1 MLSNEYCSNLR
12 VPIILDM
19 LRKVAR
25 EMGQDLVDIN
35 EDSYYI
41 VKIDA
46 PPGVEVP
53 GGCYVTVQSG
63 PHVGLM
69 SAYERLRDPKPKAHT
84 LPDIVFLPSKSN
96 VMILGD
102 IVPTKPYL
110 LVRGEDLDKARV
122 QRTGAGVTRRPAAAV
137 GAPIHR
143 QEHDLMTPAGKM
155 GAPVRRMLDTDS
167 KEKNV
172 DEQAAK
178 RQRAGKLSPKALF
191 ASDPA
196 AAPSKFDAEKN
207 SPMDKMSALRAACTA
222 RLMWMLSNQYNYGL
236 ALQKAAEG
244 NAEQQTVIE
253 DKKEEKL
260 GDKSNIVEENIEAVQ
275 KPEGIDA
282 PATKVEEPQDNVLQ
296 NDCIDIDSQ

>member
-1 MLSNEYCSNLR
+1 MFH
-12 VPIILDM
+12 
-19 LRKVAR
+19 KGAR
-25 EMGQDLVDIN
+25 EIRQDLVDMKK
-35 EDSYYI
+35 DSYYI

-84 LPDIVFLPSKSN
+84 LPDIVFLPSQSN

-102 IVPTKPYL
+102 TVPAKPYL

-122 QRTGAGVTRRPAAAV
+122 QRTGAAGTRRPAAAV
-137 GAPIHR
+137 GAATHR
-143 QEHDLMTPAGKM
+143 QDHDLMTPVGKM

-167 KEKNV
+167 KEKNL

-191 ASDPA
+191 TSEPA
-196 AAPSKFDAEKN
+196 TAPGNSDAEKN
-207 SPMDKMSALRAACTA
+207 ASMDKMSALRAACTA

-244 NAEQQTVIE
+244 NAEQQAGVE
-253 DKKEEKL
+253 DKKEAKIN
-260 GDKSNIVEENIEAVQ
+260 DKSNVAEENIETVP
-275 KPEGIDA
+275 KPGDFQ
-282 PATKVEEPQDNVLQ
+282 ATQADEEPNDKVLQ

>member
-1 MLSNEYCSNLR
+1 VFNNEYCSNSR
-12 VPIILDM
+12 VPSILDM
-19 LRKVAR
+19 SRKGAR
-25 EMGQDLVDIN
+25 EMGQDLVDMN

-137 GAPIHR
+137 GAAIDR

-191 ASDPA
+191 ASDSA
-196 AAPSKFDAEKN
+196 DAPSKFDEKN

-244 NAEQQTVIE
+244 NAEQQTVVE
-253 DKKEEKL
+253 DKKDEKF

-275 KPEGIDA
+275 IPEDS
-282 PATKVEEPQDNVLQ
+282 PATKVEEPQDKVLQ